1 MRGLLISLVSVV
13 LVAVVGLGWLV
24 TQVYNQLD
32 NKPSQIDASYMSMGS
47 QLAKTFDTLDPA
59 VLLAHWPNSGAIK
72 LSLANED
79 EFPLPADLLAKLHAG
94 EAVLLEDNQHLLINY
109 FLPNRNEIL
118 TLAVANP
125 PVKDDKTSFILTLI
139 FYCGLIIILVLWLYP
154 LLRRLILLQ
163 ESARDFGAGDLNAR
177 IAPSRWSYICTLEA
191 AFNQMAERVQTLLA
205 DNRLLSRAVSHDL
218 KTPLARLR
226 FGFEMLEET
235 QDPQQ
240 SARYLQRIGEDLS
253 TMESLIAR
261 LLEYA
266 KLEEGQIKLEFQP
279 ININALLLRLCER
292 IPESDRQIQLQ
303 LEPAELWINAD
314 SHYLAMLIN
323 NLLTNALHYSRQ
335 RIIVSTQRRHN
346 YIDLNISDDGPGI
359 PHEERRQVLKPF
371 VRGQASLGHGM
382 GLAIVERIAAW
393 HKIKVTLTTSIPL
406 GGLSASALFAATE
419 PSNVTN

>member
-1 MRGLLISLVSVV
+1 MRGLLVSLISVV

-32 NKPSQIDASYMSMGS
+32 NKPSQIDASYMAMGS

-59 VLLAHWPNSGAIK
+59 TVLAHWPNTGAIK

-79 EFPLPADLLAKLHAG
+79 EFPLPAELLAKLRAG

-109 FLPNRNEIL
+109 FLPNRNQIL

-154 LLRRLILLQ
+154 LLRRLMLLQ
-163 ESARDFGAGDLNAR
+163 ESARAFGAGDLNAR
-177 IAPSRWSYICTLEA
+177 IAPSRFSYIRTLEA

-235 QDPQQ
+235 QDAQQ
-240 SARYLQRIGEDLS
+240 SARYLKRIGDDLS
-253 TMESLIAR
+253 AMEGLITR

-266 KLEEGQIKLEFQP
+266 KLEEGQIKLDFKP
-279 ININALLLRLCER
+279 LNLNNLLLRLCEHLL
-292 IPESDRQIQLQ
+292 EGERQLDVQ
-303 LEPAELWINAD
+303 LEPEQTWINAD
-314 SHYLAMLIN
+314 AHYLAMLIT
-323 NLLTNALHYSRQ
+323 NLLSNAERYSYQ
-335 RIIVSTQRRHN
+335 RISVSIHQQHDNIV
-346 YIDLNISDDGPGI
+346 LCISDDGPGI
-359 PHEERRQVLKPF
+359 PAAEREQVLKPF
-371 VRGQASLGHGM
+371 VRGQTQLHSGHGM
-382 GLAIVERIAAW
+382 GLAIVDRIAAW
-393 HKIKVTLTTSIPL
+393 HKADLKLDEAQPL
-406 GGLSASALFAATE
+406 GGLR
-419 PSNVTN
+419 VTITFKAVTPENY